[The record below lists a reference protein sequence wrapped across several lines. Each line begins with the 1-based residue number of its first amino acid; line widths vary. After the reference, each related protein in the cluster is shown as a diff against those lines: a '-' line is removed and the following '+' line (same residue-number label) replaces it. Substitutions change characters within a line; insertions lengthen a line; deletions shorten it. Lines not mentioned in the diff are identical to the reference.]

1 MSQPTANDDKNMTG
15 MSGAQWIR
23 MAIELGP
30 LVVFFVL
37 NAKADDFFD
46 VAANQTIFWATGG
59 FMIATAVSLISSY
72 LLFRKIP
79 TMPLVTGVFVFV
91 MGGMTIFLHD
101 DLFIKLKPTITNVL
115 FAAGLL
121 GAAYMGN
128 PIMKKLFDGA
138 FDITDEGWMVL
149 TRRWGFFFLLL
160 AVLNEVVWRNVST
173 DTWVSFKVFGIMPLT
188 MVFGMAQ
195 IPVLTK
201 YAPASSIEKT
211 DTVDKT
217 A

>member
-1 MSQPTANDDKNMTG
+1 MAG
-15 MSGAQWIR
+15 MSGSQWIR
-23 MAIELGP
+23 MAIEMGP
-30 LVVFFVL
+30 LAVFFIL
-37 NAKADDFFD
+37 NAKADDFFGI
-46 VAANQTIFWATGG
+46 AESQNIFWATGG
-59 FMIATAVSLISSY
+59 FMIATAISLITSY

-115 FAAGLL
+115 FSAGLL

-128 PIMKKLFDGA
+128 PIMKRLFDGA
-138 FDITDEGWMVL
+138 FDLTDEGWMVL

-160 AVLNEVVWRNVST
+160 AVLNEIVWRNVST

-195 IPVLTK
+195 IPVLTI
-201 YAPASSIEKT
+201 YAPAAKT
-211 DTVDKT
+211 DEAEKDGT
-217 A
+217 AA